1 MELVGALLAVRL
13 ARKIPDSLQ
22 MELEAVWYFTDST
35 AVLGMIL
42 RESATYQEFVGTR
55 VSEIRTKSDPE
66 TEWFWIPGEL
76 NIGDMGTRPTV
87 LSEDMGPGTPY
98 QEGLPWMR
106 EPPEAWPTKKTFT
119 PPPPEECKKDM
130 LAMVKVA
137 RVRSGLWNPPSADTR
152 AKLERVYGYVYT
164 FLAGDRKLDN
174 FTPIAVQTR
183 GTGKETMTTHGPPA
197 EQYREAARLCLLQD
211 AQMSIQKEGLEGL
224 TAETRTYDVEGFAE
238 KKIITLGGRQKNYLR
253 VAYDKGVLPI
263 LPACHPLS
271 RLYLEEA
278 HKIDTRV
285 LMRWS

>member
-1 MELVGALLAVRL
+1 VR
-13 ARKIPDSLQ
+13 
-22 MELEAVWYFTDST
+22 YFTDST

-42 RESATYQEFVGTR
+42 RESATYQEFVGTM

-76 NIGDMGTRPTV
+76 NIADMGLRPTM
-87 LSEDMGPGTPY
+87 LPEDMGPGTPY

-137 RVRSGLWNPPSADTR
+137 RVGSGLWYPPSADTR
-152 AKLERVYGYVYT
+152 TKLERVYGYVYA
-164 FLAGDRKLDN
+164 FLARARKLSN
-174 FTPIAVQTR
+174 FTPMVVLTR
-183 GTGKETMTTHGPPA
+183 GTGKETVKTHRPPA

-211 AQMSIQKEGLEGL
+211 AQVSIRKEGLEGL
-224 TAETRTYDVEGFAE
+224 TAKTRTYDVEGFTE
-238 KKIITLGGRQKNYLR
+238 KQIITLGGRQKKYLR
-253 VAYDKGVLPI
+253 VAYNKGVLPI
-263 LPACHPLS
+263 LPAHHPLS

-278 HKIDTRV
+278 HRMDHAGV
-285 LMRWS
+285 DAMVMRSRS